1 MDDRTTL
8 LDIANYCD
16 LSKSTVSRV
25 LNGNAGNFRIAT
37 ETVDRV
43 LHTAKK
49 LNYRPNRLARA
60 INNRRTHLIGISFP
74 KHPAGDVVKERKLAH
89 DHRIM
94 GVALSAITQHPLFE
108 KEKYDLVFH
117 GRYELS
123 DDSLPENDMK
133 EDLLDG
139 MIYFTPSSKHL
150 EFLKTLN
157 ENIPLVLLGDM
168 QELRSSVIC
177 VDINNRKM
185 AQKATEHLLS
195 IGRKNI
201 MVLVPELILS
211 TYCIQDRLSGYRDA
225 LHAAGLKENPDLI
238 RLVRNDEKV
247 VSEFIMNCSSLEHVD
262 AIFCLSDEIAKLC
275 MDPLQ
280 ERGFKIPE
288 DIALMG
294 FSGFDLFSEK
304 ANKLSTIKIPI
315 HAMACRAVE
324 HLLAVLE
331 NKTPYKPGFYEVP
344 AELVIRESTVKPGQT

>member
-8 LDIANYCD
+8 LDIATYCN

-37 ETVDRV
+37 ETVEKV

-74 KHPAGDVVKERKLAH
+74 KHPADDVAKERKLAN

-108 KEKYDLVFH
+108 EKKYDLVFH
-117 GRYELS
+117 GRDELS
-123 DDSLPENDMK
+123 DQSLSENDMK

-150 EFLKTLN
+150 EFLKTTN
-157 ENIPLVLLGDM
+157 ENIPLVILGDM
-168 QELRSSVIC
+168 QALHSSVIC

-211 TYCIQDRLSGYRDA
+211 TYCIQDRLNGYRDA

-238 RLVRNDEKV
+238 RLVRNDEKI
-247 VSEFIMNCSSLEHVD
+247 VSDFIHNSASLEQVD
-262 AIFCLSDEIAKLC
+262 AIFCLSDDIAKLC
-275 MDPLQ
+275 LDPLQ
-280 ERGFKIPE
+280 ERGFNIPE
-288 DIALMG
+288 DIAVMG

-304 ANKLSTIKIPI
+304 ANKLSTVRIPI
-315 HAMACRAVE
+315 HAMAYSATE

-344 AELVIRESTVKPGQT
+344 AELLIRESTVKSEQA

>member
-1 MDDRTTL
+1 
-8 LDIANYCD
+8 
-16 LSKSTVSRV
+16 
-25 LNGNAGNFRIAT
+25 
-37 ETVDRV
+37 
-43 LHTAKK
+43 
-49 LNYRPNRLARA
+49 
-60 INNRRTHLIGISFP
+60 
-74 KHPAGDVVKERKLAH
+74 
-89 DHRIM
+89 
-94 GVALSAITQHPLFE
+94 
-108 KEKYDLVFH
+108 
-117 GRYELS
+117 
-123 DDSLPENDMK
+123 
-133 EDLLDG
+133 
-139 MIYFTPSSKHL
+139 
-150 EFLKTLN
+150 
-157 ENIPLVLLGDM
+157 
-168 QELRSSVIC
+168 
-177 VDINNRKM
+177 
-185 AQKATEHLLS
+185 
-195 IGRKNI
+195 